1 MSLRNAALALVT
13 LALSACVT
21 FERAPVSTLGC
32 DPALAGQWRP
42 VNGGPQGRN
51 IVVSADCTVQ
61 WPEENGGTYTTTLA
75 GFALGASRYLVFT
88 PTVADRLMGADGDM
102 LHKAPK
108 DSVFLV
114 RYRIDG
120 DSATVWLA
128 DEDEA
133 MRTPVKGTAADQAGE
148 QASARRLDASNVHV
162 EGSRE
167 AIAALLRTRGET
179 LFAGTPDGRGA
190 MALQRVAAG
199 AAP

>member
-1 MSLRNAALALVT
+1 MTLRDAALALVLLT
-13 LALSACVT
+13 LSACVT
-21 FERAPVSTLGC
+21 FERAPVATLDC

-42 VNGGPQGRN
+42 LKGGPQGRD

-88 PTVADRLMGADGDM
+88 PAVADRLMSADGDM
-102 LHKAPK
+102 LRKAPK

-114 RYRIDG
+114 RYSLHDDR
-120 DSATVWLA
+120 ATVWLA

-133 MRTPVKGTAADQAGE
+133 MRPPVKDAAADQAKE
-148 QASARRLDASNVHV
+148 QVSARRIDASNVHV

-167 AIAALLRTRGET
+167 AIAALLRARGET

-190 MALQRVAAG
+190 MELQRVAAEV
-199 AAP
+199 AP